1 MANRFVGRIR
11 KLGLL
16 MRSLLS
22 IAARSFVFAR
32 GFRLVAMGEERTNP
46 LASIRVDGAL
56 RKPLAGIGAA
66 LFLLAFV
73 TSDALV
79 MIRVFC
85 H

>member
-66 LFLLAFV
+66 LFLLAYI

-79 MIRVFC
+79 MIRALC

>member
-1 MANRFVGRIR
+1 
-11 KLGLL
+11 
-16 MRSLLS
+16 
-22 IAARSFVFAR
+22 
-32 GFRLVAMGEERTNP
+32 MGEERTNP

>member
-1 MANRFVGRIR
+1 LYLRAAFAGRNGRR
-11 KLGLL
+11 KNG
-16 MRSLLS
+16 
-22 IAARSFVFAR
+22 
-32 GFRLVAMGEERTNP
+32 P

-73 TSDALV
+73 TSEALV
-79 MIRVFC
+79 VIRALC